1 MEELSKRLLK
11 MIEFSLGCTEPAA
24 IAYNTAH
31 IAKYMKKDAKKISLE
46 IDKMTFKNA
55 FAAGIPNS
63 NGLTGTKNA
72 ALLGY
77 FIGDTGKSLEIFTMI
92 DSSVLKRVSENG
104 IDVEISLSEKKE
116 LYIHSHAYDDIGNEV
131 EIVTRKTHTGIVEI
145 KENGKY
151 IFKKKAKKAE
161 EEIEFEDNCFEFNA
175 LRKTVNELYKIDDLR
190 NKIKKAIEINL
201 EAIEYS
207 KRYLDPK
214 INPAYGAIYA
224 RMGGDSVE
232 IASCAGSGNK
242 GIVAIGSLSYI
253 AKMMRFNEEDITKA
267 VILSCLLTSL
277 ITSKFGFVSSECGVI
292 HAAGVGVIA
301 ALLYL
306 ENKLELF
313 YDAFKNYIEA
323 TGGVFCDG
331 AKKGC
336 SMKGYVALEM
346 ALRAIDLAKN
356 SMTIPNTDGFLGE
369 SFKETIFNLMQY
381 DPYFKLFDR
390 ETIDILER
398 KS

>member
-1 MEELSKRLLK
+1 MEELSKRLEK

-31 IAKYMKKDAKKISLE
+31 IPKYLKSVKKIQLE
-46 IDKMTFKNA
+46 IDRMTFKNA

-63 NGLTGTKNA
+63 NGLTGTENA

-77 FIGDTGKSLEIFTMI
+77 YIGDTSKSLEIFTLI
-92 DSSVLKRVSENG
+92 DDNILKKVLENK
-104 IDVEISLSEKKE
+104 IKVKVSLSERKE
-116 LYIHSHAYDDIGNEV
+116 LYIHSRAFDENDNEV
-131 EIVTRKTHTGIVEI
+131 EVITRKTHTGIVEI

-151 IFKKKAKKAE
+151 IFKKKAKRAE
-161 EEIEFEDNCFEFNA
+161 EEIEFEDNLFDVGVWKN
-175 LRKTVNELYKIDDLR
+175 TVDKLYENEEVR
-190 NKIKKAIEINL
+190 NKVKKAIEINL
-201 EAIEYS
+201 KAIEYS
-207 KRYLDPK
+207 KKYLDPK

-253 AKMMRFNEEDITKA
+253 AREKVFKAENIEKA
-267 VILSCLLTSL
+267 VILSCLITSL
-277 ITSKFGFVSSECGVI
+277 ITSKFGFVSSECGVV

-313 YDAFKNYIEA
+313 FNAFKNYVEA

-336 SMKGYVALEM
+336 AMKGYVALDM
-346 ALRAIDLAKN
+346 ALKSIDLANK
-356 SMTIPNTDGFLGE
+356 SLTVPYMDGFLGKD
-369 SFKETIFNLMQY
+369 FKETIYNLMQY

-398 KS
+398 KI

>member
-1 MEELSKRLLK
+1 MEELSKRLSK

-31 IAKYMKKDAKKISLE
+31 IQKYLKNVKKIQLE
-46 IDKMTFKNA
+46 IDRMTFKNA

-63 NGLTGTKNA
+63 NGLTGTENA

-77 FIGDTGKSLEIFTMI
+77 FIGDTSRSLEIFTMI
-92 DSSVLKRVSENG
+92 DDKVLKMVSKNK
-104 IDVEISLSEKKE
+104 IDVEVNLSERKE
-116 LYIHSHAYDDIGNEV
+116 LYIHSHAFDEMGNEV

-151 IFKKKAKKAE
+151 IFKKKAKRAE
-161 EEIEFEDNCFEFNA
+161 EEIEFEDDYFDFRVWE
-175 LRKTVNELYKIDDLR
+175 KTVDELYKDEEVR
-190 NKIKKAIEINL
+190 GKVKKAIETNL

-207 KRYLDPK
+207 KKYLDPK

-224 RMGGDSVE
+224 RMGGDSVK

-253 AKMMRFNEEDITKA
+253 AKEKGFKEEETEKA
-267 VILSCLLTSL
+267 VILSCLITSL
-277 ITSKFGFVSSECGVI
+277 ITSKFGFVSSECGVV
-292 HAAGVGVIA
+292 HAAGVGVMA
-301 ALLYL
+301 GLLYL
-306 ENKLELF
+306 EGKLELF
-313 YDAFKNYIEA
+313 YDAFKNYIEG

-336 SMKGYVALEM
+336 AMKGYAASEM
-346 ALRAIDLAKN
+346 ALKSIDLAKN
-356 SMTIPNTDGFLGE
+356 SLTAPNTDGFLGKD
-369 SFKETIFNLMQY
+369 FRETIYNLLQY

-390 ETIDILER
+390 ETIDILKR
-398 KS
+398 KN

>member
-1 MEELSKRLLK
+1 MEELSKRLSK
-11 MIEFSLGCTEPAA
+11 MVEFSLGCTEPAA

-31 IAKYMKKDAKKISLE
+31 IAKYLKNVNKIIVE
-46 IDKMTFKNA
+46 IDRMTFKNA

-63 NGLTGTKNA
+63 NGLTGTENA

-77 FIGDTGKSLEIFTMI
+77 LIGDTSRALEVFTMI
-92 DSSVLKRVSENG
+92 DDSVLKRMAKNRVK
-104 IDVEISLSEKKE
+104 VEVVLSEKKE
-116 LYIHSHAYDDIGNEV
+116 LYIHSHAFDEKGNEV

-151 IFKKKAKKAE
+151 IFKKKAKKAD
-161 EEIEFEDNCFEFNA
+161 EEIEFENDYFDF
-175 LRKTVNELYKIDDLR
+175 RVWKKTIEELYKDEDLK
-190 NKIKKAIEINL
+190 NKVKKAIEINL
-201 EAIEYS
+201 KAIEYS
-207 KRYLDPK
+207 KKYLKPEV
-214 INPAYGAIYA
+214 NPAYGAIYA
-224 RMGGDSVE
+224 RMGGDNVE

-242 GIVAIGSLSYI
+242 GIVAIGSLSYM
-253 AKMMRFNEEDITKA
+253 AKEKGFKDEEIEKA
-267 VILSCLLTSL
+267 VILSCLITSL
-277 ITSKFGFVSSECGVI
+277 ITSKFGFVSSECGVV

-301 ALLYL
+301 AMLYL
-306 ENKLELF
+306 EGELELF

-331 AKKGC
+331 AKRGC
-336 SMKGYVALEM
+336 AMKGYVATDM
-346 ALRAIDLAKN
+346 ALRAIHLTKQ
-356 SMTIPNTDGFLGE
+356 SMTVPNTDGFLGK

-390 ETIDILER
+390 ETIDILKR

>member
-1 MEELSKRLLK
+1 MEELSKRLSK

-31 IAKYMKKDAKKISLE
+31 IQKYLKNVKKIQLE
-46 IDKMTFKNA
+46 IDRMTFKNA

-63 NGLTGTKNA
+63 NGLTGTENA

-77 FIGDTGKSLEIFTMI
+77 FIGDSSRSLEIFTMI
-92 DSSVLKRVSENG
+92 DDNILKMVSESR
-104 IDVEISLSEKKE
+104 IEVEVSLSERKE
-116 LYIHSHAYDDIGNEV
+116 LYIHSRAFDEMGNEV

-151 IFKKKAKKAE
+151 IFKKKAKRAE
-161 EEIEFEDNCFEFNA
+161 EEIEFEDDYFDF
-175 LRKTVNELYKIDDLR
+175 RVWKKTVDELFKDEEVRD
-190 NKIKKAIEINL
+190 KVKKAIETNL

-207 KRYLDPK
+207 KKYLDPQ

-253 AKMMRFNEEDITKA
+253 AKENGFNDEKIEKA
-267 VILSCLLTSL
+267 VILSCLITSL
-277 ITSKFGFVSSECGVI
+277 ITSKFGFVSSECGVV
-292 HAAGVGVIA
+292 HAAGVGVMA
-301 ALLYL
+301 GLLYL

-313 YDAFKNYIEA
+313 YDAFKNYIEG

-336 SMKGYVALEM
+336 AMKGYTASEM
-346 ALRAIDLAKN
+346 ALKSIDLAKN
-356 SMTIPNTDGFLGE
+356 SLTAPNTDGFLGRD
-369 SFKETIFNLMQY
+369 FKETIYNLLQY

>member
-1 MEELSKRLLK
+1 MEELSKKLSK

-31 IAKYMKKDAKKISLE
+31 IQKYLKNVKKIQLE
-46 IDKMTFKNA
+46 IDRMTFKNA

-63 NGLTGTKNA
+63 NGLTGTENA

-77 FIGDTGKSLEIFTMI
+77 FIGDTSRSLEIFTMI
-92 DSSVLKRVSENG
+92 DDNILKMVSESK
-104 IDVEISLSEKKE
+104 IEVEVNLSERKE
-116 LYIHSHAYDDIGNEV
+116 LYIHSRAFNEIGNEV

-145 KENGKY
+145 KENGEY

-161 EEIEFEDNCFEFNA
+161 EEIEFEDDYFDF
-175 LRKTVNELYKIDDLR
+175 RVWKKTVDELYKDGDVR
-190 NKIKKAIEINL
+190 DKVKKAIETNL
-201 EAIEYS
+201 DAIEYS
-207 KRYLDPK
+207 KKYIEPK

-253 AKMMRFNEEDITKA
+253 AKEKGFKKEEVEKA
-267 VILSCLLTSL
+267 VILSCLITSL
-277 ITSKFGFVSSECGVI
+277 ITSKFGFVSSECGVV
-292 HAAGVGVIA
+292 HAAGVGVMA
-301 ALLYL
+301 GLLYL

-313 YDAFKNYIEA
+313 YDAFKNYIEG

-336 SMKGYVALEM
+336 AMKGYVASEM
-346 ALRAIDLAKN
+346 ALKSIDLAKGYL
-356 SMTIPNTDGFLGE
+356 TAPNTDGFLGKD
-369 SFKETIFNLMQY
+369 FKETIYNLLQY

-390 ETIDILER
+390 ETIDILKR
-398 KS
+398 KN

>member
-1 MEELSKRLLK
+1 MEELSKRLKK

-31 IAKYMKKDAKKISLE
+31 IPKYLENVKKIQLE
-46 IDKMTFKNA
+46 IDRMTFKNA

-63 NGLTGTKNA
+63 KGLTGTKNA

-77 FIGDTGKSLEIFTMI
+77 YIGDTSRSLEIFTMI
-92 DSSVLKRVSENG
+92 DDNVLKKLSESE
-104 IDVEISLSEKKE
+104 IEVEITLSERKE
-116 LYIHSHAYDDIGNEV
+116 LYIHSRAFDEKGNNVEV
-131 EIVTRKTHTGIVEI
+131 VTRKTHTGIVEI
-145 KENGKY
+145 KENEKY
-151 IFKKKAKKAE
+151 IFKKKAKRAE
-161 EEIEFEDNCFEFNA
+161 EEIEFEDSLFDVGIW
-175 LRKTVNELYKIDDLR
+175 RRMVDDLYKDEELR
-190 NKIKKAIEINL
+190 DKVKKAIEINL
-201 EAIEYS
+201 KAIEYS
-207 KRYLDPK
+207 KKYLEPK

-242 GIVAIGSLSYI
+242 GIVAIGSLSHI
-253 AKMMRFNEEDITKA
+253 AKENGFNDEKIEKA
-267 VILSCLLTSL
+267 VMLSCLITSL
-277 ITSKFGFVSSECGVI
+277 ITSKFGFVSSECGVV

-301 ALLYL
+301 GLLYL
-306 ENKLELF
+306 EDKLELF
-313 YDAFKNYIEA
+313 YDAFKNYVEA

-336 SMKGYVALEM
+336 AMKGYVASDM
-346 ALRAIDLAKN
+346 ALKSIELAKR
-356 SMTIPNTDGFLGE
+356 SLTAPNTDGFLGKG
-369 SFKETIFNLMQY
+369 FKETIYNLLQY

-398 KS
+398 KT